1 MQTWTLYVY
10 NVIFDALSIH
20 HNDKFFETD
29 TKYENRQKPVILGK
43 NWPSQGR
50 NMRIIAIQMSKNE
63 LFLCYPD
70 YFSLP
75 FYPDI
80 SDIIKNND

>member
-29 TKYENRQKPVILGK
+29 TKYENRQKPVIFGK

-50 NMRIIAIQMSKNE
+50 NMRIIAIQIIENE
-63 LFLCYPD
+63 LFSCYLN
-70 YFSLP
+70 YFSSL
-75 FYPDI
+75 FHPDLSAI
-80 SDIIKNND
+80 RKNND